1 MNYILLSSVL
11 FLALLNS
18 CHQTGRS
25 TTETSTTAPSDSLP
39 WVNYSANDIVRDTTL
54 FDQPKQIGKLTD
66 PALVEASGLAPS
78 RRNPGFLWTEE
89 DSGNP
94 NQIQLVRPDGSV
106 AARFTIDRAI
116 NRDWEDI
123 AVGPGP
129 VAGETYIYLAEI
141 GDNKRRYP
149 EKIIYRFPEPAIS
162 GQTLPYAGTI
172 TKADVIRLTLP
183 DGPQN
188 AEAILIDP
196 TTKDVYILSKGDE
209 SELYQAKYPQSLT
222 QTIMMTRL
230 LVMPFDK
237 VTSAGI
243 SPDNREILIR
253 TYDYLFYYP
262 RRAGESV
269 ADALK
274 RTPRMIPL
282 ASEPQGEAVGW
293 AIDGSGYYTTSENPD
308 ASLQAIYWYKR
319 K

>member
-1 MNYILLSSVL
+1 MNYLLLSSVL

-39 WVNYSANDIVRDTTL
+39 WVNYSTNDIVSDTTL
-54 FDQPKQIGKLTD
+54 FDQPKQLGKLTD
-66 PALVEASGLAPS
+66 PGLVEASGLAPS

-106 AARFTIDRAI
+106 AARFTINGAT

-129 VAGETYIYLAEI
+129 VAGETYVYLAEI

-162 GQTLPYAGTI
+162 GQTLPYTGTI
-172 TKADVIRLTLP
+172 TKADVIRLALP

-196 TTKDVYILSKGDE
+196 TTKDLYILSKGDE
-209 SELYQAKYPQSLT
+209 SELYQAKFPQSLT

-253 TYDYLFYYP
+253 TYDQLFYYP

-274 RTPRMIPL
+274 RAPRLIPL